1 MTPPAKF
8 TRLDPPDPRCI
19 PPDLPGLPPTLVDV
33 CEAAC
38 AAVARVRRLDAEAR
52 AAQIA
57 AQVAA
62 NTDAHAAAATP
73 DAVPPETAPAARQAV
88 HDAER
93 ALAGAHEAEKRALAD
108 QRAAVKRELPDWRPV
123 QRDRLQTRGPRI
135 HDAADKLDA
144 ELAALELEETVLWA
158 LDRFDR
164 DGWLEL
170 DLRNRGRERQRAKAA
185 EHVAQWAQIS
195 RAHSVPMNDTP
206 HLLAALRLRGDEALD
221 PDAATYRQA
230 TGQ

>member
-1 MTPPAKF
+1 MTPPTTF

-19 PPDLPGLPPTLVDV
+19 PPDLPGLPSSLVDV

-38 AAVARVRRLDAEAR
+38 AAVARARRLDAAAR
-52 AAQIA
+52 AANDA
-57 AQVAA
+57 VPVAENA
-62 NTDAHAAAATP
+62 DAHAAAANP
-73 DAVPPETAPAARQAV
+73 DNPPPETAPAARQAV
-88 HDAER
+88 RDAER
-93 ALAGAHEAEKRALAD
+93 AAAGARHAEKSALAEMC
-108 QRAAVKRELPDWRPV
+108 AAVKRDLPEWRPV
-123 QRDRLQTRGPRI
+123 QRERLQARGPRV
-135 HDAADKLDA
+135 HAAADKLDV

-170 DLRNRGRERQRAKAA
+170 NLRTRGRERQRAKAA

-195 RAHSVPMNDTP
+195 RAHNVPMNDTA

-230 TGQ
+230 TRQ